1 MNEPQAQAHPDE
13 VLENLKAQCGN
24 KRSIASLEKLHE
36 VCRKQKLANSQD
48 FSLPTIGRLSADVG
62 GPGYT
67 TIRTTDVQAQRYQ
80 TLISAWANCSGG
92 YTSQTGKPKP
102 EEKPLSLA
110 QQLIKFKVDP
120 AIVAAVGK
128 LELDYKKA
136 YNALNLAKSS
146 GEVIIDRRR
155 NAPPTAPAA
164 QAEVLPAF
172 TLPDMERDAISKVL
186 SDDFLESEGWKIDK
200 SGRIKNDKG
209 RTIFGAGFATALRK
223 ILAL

>member
-1 MNEPQAQAHPDE
+1 MNELQTQTHPDE
-13 VLENLKAQCGN
+13 VLENLKALCGN
-24 KRSIASLEKLHE
+24 KRGIASLEKLHE
-36 VCRKQKLANSQD
+36 VCRKQKEANSLD
-48 FSLPTIGRLSADVG
+48 FSLPTIGRLSAADG

-67 TIRTTDVQAQRYQ
+67 TIRTKDVQAQRYQ
-80 TLISAWANCSGG
+80 TLISAWANYSGG
-92 YTSQTGKPKP
+92 YTSQTKKPKP
-102 EEKPLSLA
+102 EERPPSLA
-110 QQLIKFKVDP
+110 QRLVQFEVDP
-120 AIVAAVGK
+120 AIVAAVGT

-164 QAEVLPAF
+164 QTEILPVS
-172 TLPDMERDAISKVL
+172 TLTDMERDAISKAL

>member
-1 MNEPQAQAHPDE
+1 MNELQAQAHPDE

-24 KRSIASLEKLHE
+24 KRSIASLEKLRE
-36 VCRKQKLANSQD
+36 VCRKQKLANLHD
-48 FSLPTIGRLSADVG
+48 FSLPTIGRLSAADG

-67 TIRTTDVQAQRYQ
+67 TIRTKDVQAQRYQ
-80 TLISAWANCSGG
+80 TLISAWANYSGG

-110 QQLIKFKVDP
+110 QRLVQFEVDP

-128 LELDYKKA
+128 LESDFKKA
-136 YNALNLAKSS
+136 YNAINLAKSS

-155 NAPPTAPAA
+155 KAPPNAPAA
-164 QAEVLPAF
+164 QPAVLPVS
-172 TLPDMERDAISKVL
+172 TLTDMELDAISKAL
-186 SDDFLESEGWKIDK
+186 SDEFLESEGWKIDK

-209 RTIFGAGFATALRK
+209 RTLFGAGFATALRK